1 MGQRLSRGEKKNA
14 KRMATVASVYT
25 VKPFKRTPEDIVT
38 ETGCK
43 LNKEKRP
50 PPEKK
55 RVWASLEKTPE
66 QVIREAF
73 REAHRRDP
81 THEKHWVALVD
92 GNKAQI
98 RILRRVAREKGIDLT
113 IIVDI
118 IHVIEYLWD
127 AGRVF
132 HPASGPELENW
143 VRDRLLR
150 VLRGQSGLVAG
161 GMRRSATLRAL
172 SPKSRKPV
180 DTCANYLLNKTPY
193 LRYDQYLS
201 RGFPIATGV
210 IEGACRHLV
219 KDRME
224 ITGAKWRLSGAEAVL
239 RLRALRSSH
248 DFDEYWEFHEAQEY
262 KRNHQALYADGVVP
276 TTSGSHQSSRQGWLK
291 VIK

>member
-1 MGQRLSRGEKKNA
+1 M
-14 KRMATVASVYT
+14 
-25 VKPFKRTPEDIVT
+25 
-38 ETGCK
+38 
-43 LNKEKRP
+43 
-50 PPEKK
+50 
-55 RVWASLEKTPE
+55 WASLEKTPE
-66 QVIREAF
+66 QVIRDAF
-73 REAHRRDP
+73 REARRRDP

-98 RILRRVAREKGIDLT
+98 RILRCVAREKGIDLT

-150 VLRGQSGLVAG
+150 VLRGQAGLVAG
-161 GMRRSATLRAL
+161 GMRRSATRRAL
-172 SPKSRKPV
+172 SSKSRKPV
-180 DTCANYLLNKTPY
+180 DTCANYLLNKAQY
-193 LRYDQYLS
+193 LHYDQYLS
-201 RGFPIATGV
+201 QGFPIATGV

-224 ITGAKWRLSGAEAVL
+224 IAGAKWRLRGAEAVL

-248 DFDEYWEFHEAQEY
+248 DFDEYWEFHEAREY
-262 KRNHQALYADGVVP
+262 ERNHQAFYADGVVP
-276 TTSGSHQSSRQGWLK
+276 PTDESHQSSRQDWLK